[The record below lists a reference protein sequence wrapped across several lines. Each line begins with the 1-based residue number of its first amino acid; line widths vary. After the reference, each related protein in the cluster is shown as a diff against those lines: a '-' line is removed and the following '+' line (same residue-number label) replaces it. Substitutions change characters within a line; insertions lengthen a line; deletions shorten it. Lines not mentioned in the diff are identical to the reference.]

1 MNEQDYKKNYI
12 VGRRSKNDKTEGK
25 INVDFI
31 HDRTFSRKQFKIK
44 FEDWILVYY
53 ELLRIITTEPEWK
66 RYNSLP
72 FKKIFEYYRKPSFY
86 QIQNMSQTNGTV
98 QQIKKKVLKDGMKL
112 LLSNELAMRIIEAH
126 AKKFH
131 GSCNF
136 NLLEQDQKYLLHLML
151 TENAAV
157 QGLKPCELKALQEK
171 LEDFEMTYHDEL
183 KQCGW
188 EASLPISL
196 PYLKLETMLKSQ
208 KNQNQAE
215 NTMHSFSTNRIF
227 CW

>member
-1 MNEQDYKKNYI
+1 
-12 VGRRSKNDKTEGK
+12 
-25 INVDFI
+25 
-31 HDRTFSRKQFKIK
+31 
-44 FEDWILVYY
+44 
-53 ELLRIITTEPEWK
+53 
-66 RYNSLP
+66 
-72 FKKIFEYYRKPSFY
+72 
-86 QIQNMSQTNGTV
+86 MSQTNGTV

-196 PYLKLETMLKSQ
+196 PYLKLETMLKS
-208 KNQNQAE
+208 
-215 NTMHSFSTNRIF
+215 
-227 CW
+227 